1 MRRNT
6 TPVKVN
12 YTMMIVPLDLLSDL
26 LGRIGGS
33 IGGLPTIAIM
43 AVPFIVGLIVGFLIK
58 KVLKWAIIAGI
69 IVVVIAYFGFFGLSL
84 ATLGDLAQQ
93 YGPIAAQEAI
103 LLFGLLPLG
112 LGFILGLILG
122 FIFG

>member
-1 MRRNT
+1 MNSEKMLFL
-6 TPVKVN
+6 PFD
-12 YTMMIVPLDLLSDL
+12 LLGDLLSK
-26 LGRIGGS
+26 ITGS

-43 AVPFIVGLIVGFLIK
+43 AVPFVVGLVVGFLVK

-84 ATLGDLAQQ
+84 SSLGDLATK
-93 YGPIAAQEAI
+93 YGPVAAQGAI
-103 LLFGLLPLG
+103 ALFGLLPLG
-112 LGFILGLILG
+112 IGFIIGLILG

>member
-1 MRRNT
+1 
-6 TPVKVN
+6 
-12 YTMMIVPLDLLSDL
+12 MMILPLDLLGDL
-26 LGRIGGS
+26 LGLITGS

-69 IVVVIAYFGFFGLSL
+69 IVVVVAYFGFFGLSL
-84 ATLGDLAQQ
+84 SSLGDLATK
-93 YGPIAAQEAI
+93 YGPMAAQEAI
-103 LLFGLLPLG
+103 LLFGMLPLG
-112 LGFILGLILG
+112 IGLVIGLILG